1 MLEKETVFASIE
13 KKAEQYNDAADR
25 IWEFAE
31 TRFEEKKSAD
41 LLCGILEREGFQVE
55 SGVAGMETAFV
66 ATYGSGKPV
75 IAFLGEYDAL
85 SSLSQQPCVAEK
97 KALTPG
103 ANGHGCGH
111 NALGVAS
118 LSAAV
123 ALRDCL
129 EQSGMSGTVKYY
141 GCPAEEGGGGKVF
154 MARDRLFDCLDAAIT
169 WHPGDLNRVMA
180 ASTLANIET
189 YFAFSGISSH
199 AASDPH
205 LGRSAL
211 DAVELMDVGV
221 NFLREHVLQDARM
234 HYAVTNSGGAS
245 PNVVQPKAEVLYLLR
260 APTISQV
267 REIYDRVCDI
277 ARGAALM
284 TETKLEIAPDGGVAN
299 LVPNDTLG
307 RVMQGVMDE
316 LGGPVFGEEE
326 HRFASEIKA
335 TLSQEQVASS
345 QARFDPDT
353 VERLKSSALAE
364 FVVPYQPSE
373 KASPFSTDVGD
384 VSWNVPTVQLTAATQ
399 ALGTP
404 GHSWQIVSQGK
415 SGISH
420 TGMLY
425 AGMVMACTGLKL
437 LQDPAICDRAK
448 EELKDRLGGE
458 PYDCL
463 LPEGHKPHAS
473 H

>member
-1 MLEKETVFASIE
+1 MTETESILASIDE
-13 KKAEQYNDAADR
+13 KSVRYLDAADR
-25 IWEFAE
+25 IWELAE
-31 TRFEEKKSAD
+31 TRFQETKSAA
-41 LLCGILEREGFQVE
+41 LLCEILKREGFQVE
-55 SGVAGMETAFV
+55 TGVAGMDTAFL
-66 ATYGSGKPV
+66 ATYGGGKPV
-75 IAFLGEYDAL
+75 IALLGEYDAL
-85 SSLSQQPCVAEK
+85 SSLSQEPCIAEK
-97 KALTPG
+97 KPLIQG

-118 LSAAV
+118 LAAAI
-123 ALRDCL
+123 ALKDYL
-129 EQSGMSGTVKYY
+129 KETGGPGTVRYY

-154 MARDRLFDCLDAAIT
+154 MARDHLFDGLDAAIT

-180 ASTLANIET
+180 SSTLANIET
-189 YFAFSGISSH
+189 YFVFSGTSSH

-221 NFLREHVLQDARM
+221 NFLREHVMEDARM
-234 HYAVTNSGGAS
+234 HYAVTDSGGVS
-245 PNVVQPKAEVLYLLR
+245 PNVVQAKAEVLYLLR

-277 ARGAALM
+277 AKGAALM
-284 TETKLEIAPDGGVAN
+284 TETQVEIVPDGGTAD

-307 RVMQGVMDE
+307 KVMQEVMEE
-316 LGGPVFGEEE
+316 LGGPVFSEEDQA
-326 HRFASEIKA
+326 FAREIEKTLTPEQKA
-335 TLSQEQVASS
+335 AGLG
-345 QARFDPDT
+345 RFDQKT
-353 VERLKSSALAE
+353 AERLKSCALAE
-364 FVVPYQPSE
+364 FVVPYHPTE
-373 KASPFSTDVGD
+373 KAMPFSTDVGD

-425 AGMVMACTGLKL
+425 AGKVMALTGLRL
-437 LQDPAICDRAK
+437 FQNPELCERAK
-448 EELKDRLGGE
+448 EELKERRNGE

-463 LPEGHKPHAS
+463 IPEGFQPHAS
-473 H
+473 R